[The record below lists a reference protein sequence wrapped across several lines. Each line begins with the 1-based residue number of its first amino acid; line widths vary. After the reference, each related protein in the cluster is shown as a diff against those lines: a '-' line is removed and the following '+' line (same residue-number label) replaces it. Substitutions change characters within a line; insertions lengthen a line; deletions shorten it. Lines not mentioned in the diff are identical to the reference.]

1 MSTSFHP
8 SSLESPNKYEVLYV
22 MLALSLAAANFSLH
36 YEQSTD
42 GLLSNSSNTCN
53 IIFTHTLSVERIL
66 NPNLKFLC

>member
-36 YEQSTD
+36 YEQSPTD
-42 GLLSNSSNTCN
+42 SLV
-53 IIFTHTLSVERIL
+53 IQVIL
-66 NPNLKFLC
+66 VI